1 MQADYSLK
9 YEENKEYHGIAWI
22 LILLW
27 VLIGLSPI
35 TLMYISRK
43 GCIDALK
50 YFLKR
55 KKKTDSKGNIPL
67 D

>member
-9 YEENKEYHGIAWI
+9 YEENKEYHGIAWL

-35 TLMYISRK
+35 IFMYISRK
-43 GCIDALK
+43 GYTLK

-55 KKKTDSKGNIPL
+55 GKKTDSKGNIPP